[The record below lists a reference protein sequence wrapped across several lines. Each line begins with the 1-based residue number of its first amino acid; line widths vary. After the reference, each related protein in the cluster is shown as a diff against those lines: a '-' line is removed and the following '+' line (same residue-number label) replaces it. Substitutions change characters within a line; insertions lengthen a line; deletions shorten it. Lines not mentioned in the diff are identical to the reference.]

1 MKKTSAVKSETYF
14 SRKAI
19 ESERGKRLKENSI
32 IDRNWSSAKSFVVQN
47 YTENGEKVEVVCFLH
62 L

>member
-1 MKKTSAVKSETYF
+1 MKSETYF

-19 ESERGKRLKENSI
+19 ESKRGKRLKENSI

-47 YTENGEKVEVVCFLH
+47 YTENANGENVENL
-62 L
+62 